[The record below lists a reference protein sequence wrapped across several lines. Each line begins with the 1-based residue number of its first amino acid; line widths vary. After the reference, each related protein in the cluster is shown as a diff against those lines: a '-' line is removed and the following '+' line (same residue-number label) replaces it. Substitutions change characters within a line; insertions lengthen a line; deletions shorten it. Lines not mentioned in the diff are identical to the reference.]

1 MTEVGRRI
9 RRIIIR
15 HNRNNANFEMG
26 TNGMLTMKISPV
38 HGINNFMSRA
48 NAKAAKA
55 LIGRKRLSCPSPI
68 RPHRLR
74 STFSGRLGIVLA
86 VIFFLCITIGLIS
99 DEIIEIEA

>member
-1 MTEVGRRI
+1 
-9 RRIIIR
+9 
-15 HNRNNANFEMG
+15 
-26 TNGMLTMKISPV
+26 MLTMKISPV

-86 VIFFLCITIGLIS
+86 VIFFLVFVTIGLIS

>member
-1 MTEVGRRI
+1 
-9 RRIIIR
+9 
-15 HNRNNANFEMG
+15 
-26 TNGMLTMKISPV
+26 MLTMKISPV

-86 VIFFLCITIGLIS
+86 VILLVFVTLGFIS